1 MYENDILIPRISF
14 KKIKRTRPTLPAAN
28 KAQLLNLTD
37 MKSINIKFELPFRSS
52 ERKMFT
58 IAVSLKRPIISERKE
73 YKMNPIYI
81 AVGHFIHPTGL
92 WNPTVFYILYTL
104 WRARMARCILYTLMA
119 VHDVISI
126 FPRIYNQEK
135 NYILYHY
142 MMEYQTGFSTWNTK
156 KNEIQFS
163 YRTWTLCI

>member
-14 KKIKRTRPTLPAAN
+14 KKIKRTRSTLPAAN
-28 KAQLLNLTD
+28 NAQLLNLTD

-92 WNPTVFYILYTL
+92 
-104 WRARMARCILYTLMA
+104 
-119 VHDVISI
+119 
-126 FPRIYNQEK
+126 
-135 NYILYHY
+135 
-142 MMEYQTGFSTWNTK
+142 
-156 KNEIQFS
+156 
-163 YRTWTLCI
+163 

>member
-1 MYENDILIPRISF
+1 
-14 KKIKRTRPTLPAAN
+14 
-28 KAQLLNLTD
+28 
-37 MKSINIKFELPFRSS
+37 
-52 ERKMFT
+52 
-58 IAVSLKRPIISERKE
+58 
-73 YKMNPIYI
+73 MNPIYI